1 MTPAPRTTAVLP
13 VKELARAKT
22 RLALPPAERA
32 RLALAFAEDTLTA
45 VLAAESIDD
54 VVVVTS
60 DAAAASH
67 LTGLAPQRIRVVAD
81 GGSGLG
87 GAVRRGVLVAQ
98 VHRPGSSVCVVP
110 ADLPCLRAADVDT
123 VLVAAA
129 ATRGAFVRDHART
142 GTTVLVLP
150 PDQVVVQRYGA
161 DSAQRHA
168 DAGLVELPDVP
179 RRVRHDVD
187 TVADLLV
194 ALRMGPGAGTAR
206 ACADLGL
213 DRYGQRE
220 AG

>member
-1 MTPAPRTTAVLP
+1 MSSASTPSMIRTGILKASTITVEMEMAAVHAIA
-13 VKELARAKT
+13 ELAQAEFGPLKAKAD
-22 RLALPPAERA
+22 ALEKK
-32 RLALAFAEDTLTA
+32 LEL
-45 VLAAESIDD
+45 
-54 VVVVTS
+54 
-60 DAAAASH
+60 
-67 LTGLAPQRIRVVAD
+67 
-81 GGSGLG
+81 
-87 GAVRRGVLVAQ
+87 
-98 VHRPGSSVCVVP
+98 
-110 ADLPCLRAADVDT
+110 
-123 VLVAAA
+123 
-129 ATRGAFVRDHART
+129 
-142 GTTVLVLP
+142 LVLP

-194 ALRMGPGAGTAR
+194 ALRMGPGAATAR